1 MAIRRASEGNS
12 RSTPASKAN
21 RAARAGAKPIAP
33 KEAGSESG
41 AGQPRLISAE
51 ATAAET
57 QSEANSEANIRPQT
71 LADYIGQTDLKEVLG
86 IAIAAA
92 KGREEPL
99 DHLLFYGP
107 PGLGKTTMALILAA
121 EMGVSC
127 KITAAPALERPR
139 DITGLLMNLQAGDI
153 LFIDEIHRLN
163 RMTEELLY
171 PAMED
176 RRLDITIGKGASAR
190 TRSLEL
196 QPFTL
201 IGATTRVGSLTSPLR
216 DRFGIVQRLRFY
228 DVAELTAIISRSAGV
243 LDVEVDPAGAAEIAR
258 RARGTPRVANRLLKR
273 VRDFTQV
280 KALGTITQTV
290 AEQALELF
298 NVDRLGLDWAD
309 RLILQTAI
317 EQFDGGPVGLEAIA
331 AATGE
336 DAHTIEDMYEPY
348 LLQIGFL
355 KRTPR
360 GRAVTEAALKHLG
373 YWPFGGTKK

>member
-1 MAIRRASEGNS
+1 MAIRRSSEGNS
-12 RSTPASKAN
+12 STP
-21 RAARAGAKPIAP
+21 KPQRERTRQI
-33 KEAGSESG
+33 K
-41 AGQPRLISAE
+41 AE
-51 ATAAET
+51 ATPAEARAEAASSSSTEG
-57 QSEANSEANIRPQT
+57 SIRPQS
-71 LADYIGQTDLKEVLG
+71 LADYIGQQDLKEVLG

-92 KGREEPL
+92 KGRSEPL

-107 PGLGKTTMALILAA
+107 PGLGKTTMSLILAA
-121 EMGVSC
+121 EMEAQC
-127 KITAAPALERPR
+127 TITAAPALERPR
-139 DITGLLMNLQAGDI
+139 DIAGLLMNLSPGDI

-196 QPFTL
+196 APFTL
-201 IGATTRVGSLTSPLR
+201 IGATTRVGALTSPLR

-228 DVAELTAIISRSAGV
+228 DVSELAEIVERSAAV
-243 LDVEVDPAGAAEIAR
+243 LSIEVDRAGAEEIAR
-258 RARGTPRVANRLLKR
+258 RSRGTPRVANRLLKR
-273 VRDFTQV
+273 VRDYAQV
-280 KALGTITQTV
+280 KNLDAITQSV

-298 NVDRLGLDWAD
+298 DVDRLGLDWAD

-360 GRAVTEAALKHLG
+360 GRAVTEAALRHLG
-373 YWPFGGTKK
+373 YWPFPK